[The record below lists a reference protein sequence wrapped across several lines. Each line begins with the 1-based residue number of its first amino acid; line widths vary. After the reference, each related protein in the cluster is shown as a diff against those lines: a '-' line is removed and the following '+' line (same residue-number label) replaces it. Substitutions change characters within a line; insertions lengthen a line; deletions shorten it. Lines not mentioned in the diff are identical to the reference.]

1 MKTYRSCLFSILF
14 FLITGTTF
22 AQISVFTAGEAGY
35 KNFRI
40 PAIVKAGNND
50 LLAIAEGR
58 LNGGADFGDIDIVM
72 KRSKDNGKT
81 WLDFT
86 VLADQ
91 GSLQAGNPAPVL
103 DKHDPVHPQGVLYIF
118 YNTGNNHE
126 NEVRKGNGYREVW
139 FIESTDHGIHWSN
152 PTNITAQVHRPK
164 VTGTM
169 YQFEEDWRSY
179 AITPGHA
186 MQLDNGKYKGR
197 IFVPANHSAGPPMK
211 SFSEYRAHGFYT
223 DDHGKSFKLAANIA
237 FPGSNE
243 SIATEISGG
252 GLLMSIRNQLGDVR
266 SRILA
271 YSTSGGQTWDTTYF
285 EKQLPDAVCQAS
297 LLTLGYKKGKAIVAS
312 SNAATERKRDSL
324 TIKISKDDGKTWK
337 KSILIDASVN
347 GAKDW
352 TAYSDMVI
360 LSKRTIG
367 ILYERDGYKEIV
379 FKEIEW

>member
-1 MKTYRSCLFSILF
+1 MKAQTIAIFSIL
-14 FLITGTTF
+14 LVLAANTTF
-22 AQISVFTAGEAGY
+22 AQTKVFIAGEAGY
-35 KNFRI
+35 KSFRI
-40 PAIVKAGNND
+40 PAIVKAGNTD

-58 LNGGADFGDIDIVM
+58 VNGGADFGDINIVM
-72 KRSKDNGKT
+72 KRSKDNGKS
-81 WLDFT
+81 WLDLS
-86 VLADQ
+86 VLAEQ
-91 GSLQAGNPAPVL
+91 GNLQAGNPAPVL
-103 DKHDPVHPQGVLYIF
+103 DKYDPDHPQGVLYVF

-139 FIESTDHGIHWSN
+139 FIRSVDHGMTWSS
-152 PTNITAQVHRPK
+152 PINITTQVHRPK
-164 VTGTM
+164 VAETP

-186 MQLDNGKYKGR
+186 MQFDDGKYKGR

-223 DDHGKSFKLAANIA
+223 EDHGKSFKLAANIE

-252 GLLMSIRNQLGDVR
+252 RLLMSIRNQQGDVR

-271 YSTSGGQTWDTTYF
+271 YSSTGGETWDTTYF
-285 EKQLPDAVCQAS
+285 EKQLPDAICQAS

-324 TIKISKDDGKTWK
+324 TIKISKDDGKNWK
-337 KSILIDASVN
+337 QSILVDAS
-347 GAKDW
+347 ASSTKDW

-360 LSKRTIG
+360 LTKRKIG

>member
-1 MKTYRSCLFSILF
+1 MNKFTISFLSLLLLFVTNNLY
-14 FLITGTTF
+14 
-22 AQISVFTAGEAGY
+22 AQTKVFIAGEAGY
-35 KNFRI
+35 KSFRI
-40 PAIVKAGNND
+40 PAIISAGNSN

-58 LNGGADFGDIDIVM
+58 VNNAADFGNIDLVM
-72 KRSKDNGKT
+72 KRSTDDGKT
-81 WLDFT
+81 WSAIQLLVD
-86 VLADQ
+86 LGD
-91 GSLQAGNPAPVL
+91 LQAGNPAPVL
-103 DKHDPVHPQGVLYIF
+103 DQLDPDYPQGVLYVF

-139 FIESTDHGIHWSN
+139 FIKSLDHGTSWSN
-152 PTNITAQVHRPK
+152 PVNITKQVHRPK
-164 VTGTM
+164 AAGTE
-169 YQFEEDWRSY
+169 YQYAEDWRSY

-186 MQLDNGKYKGR
+186 MQFKNGPFKGR
-197 IFVPANHSAGPPMK
+197 IFVPANHSAGEPMK
-211 SFSEYRAHGFYT
+211 SFAEYRAHGFFT
-223 DDHGKSFKLAANIA
+223 DDHANTFSLAANIE

-271 YSTSGGQTWDTTYF
+271 YSTTGGKTWDTTYF

-297 LLTLGYKKGKAIVAS
+297 LITLGYKKGKAIVAS

-324 TIKISKDDGKTWK
+324 TIKISRDDGKNWDQ
-337 KSILIDASVN
+337 SILVDASAN
-347 GAKDW
+347 GTKDW

-360 LSKRTIG
+360 LTKRRIG

-379 FKEIEW
+379 FKEVKW

>member
-1 MKTYRSCLFSILF
+1 MTTHRITTFSILF
-14 FLITGTTF
+14 LLISATSF
-22 AQISVFTAGEAGY
+22 AQVKVFTSGEDGY
-35 KNFRI
+35 KSFRI
-40 PAIVKAGNND
+40 PAIIRAGNDD

-58 LNGGADFGDIDIVM
+58 VNGGADFGDINLVL
-72 KRSKDNGKT
+72 KRSIDKGKT
-81 WLDFT
+81 WSALQ
-86 VLADQ
+86 VLVDI
-91 GSLQAGNPAPVL
+91 GELQAGNPAPVL
-103 DKHDPVHPQGVLYIF
+103 DQLDPSNPQGVLYVF

-139 FIESTDHGIHWSN
+139 YIKSVDHGATWSM
-152 PTNITAQVHRPK
+152 PVNITRQVHRPK
-164 VTGTM
+164 VVGTD
-169 YQFEEDWRSY
+169 YQFSEDWRSY

-186 MQLDNGKYKGR
+186 MQFTTGPYKGR
-197 IFVPANHSAGPPMK
+197 IFVPANHSAGTPLK
-211 SFSEYRAHGFYT
+211 SFAEYRAHGFFT
-223 DDHGKSFKLAANIA
+223 DDHGMSFQLGANIA

-252 GLLMSIRNQLGDVR
+252 DLLMSIRNQLGDVR

-271 YSTSGGQTWDTTYF
+271 YSSTGGRTWDTTYF
-285 EKQLPDAVCQAS
+285 EKQLPDAICQAS

-324 TIKISKDDGKTWK
+324 TIKISKDDGKTWNQ
-337 KSILIDASVN
+337 SILVDASAN
-347 GAKDW
+347 GTKDW

-360 LSKRTIG
+360 LTKRKIG

>member
-1 MKTYRSCLFSILF
+1 MKAHGIAIFSSLF
-14 FLITGTTF
+14 FLIVTTSF
-22 AQISVFTAGEAGY
+22 AQVKVFTSGQEGY
-35 KNFRI
+35 KSFRI
-40 PAIVKAGNND
+40 PAIVRAGNSD

-58 LNGGADFGDIDIVM
+58 INGASDFGDINVVL

-81 WLDFT
+81 WSALK
-86 VLADQ
+86 VLVDV
-91 GSLQAGNPAPVL
+91 GELQAGNPAPVL
-103 DKHDPVHPQGVLYIF
+103 DQFDLLNPQGVLYVF

-126 NEVRKGNGYREVW
+126 NEVRKGNGFREVW
-139 FIESTDHGIHWSN
+139 YIKSVDHGATWTN
-152 PTNITAQVHRPK
+152 PVNITKQVHRPK
-164 VTGTM
+164 VAGTE
-169 YQFEEDWRSY
+169 YQFAEDWRSY

-186 MQLDNGKYKGR
+186 MQFTSGPYRGR
-197 IFVPANHSAGPPMK
+197 IFVPANHSAGEPMK
-211 SFSEYRAHGFYT
+211 GFAEYRAHGFFT
-223 DDHGKSFKLAANIA
+223 DDHGKSFELAANIE

-252 GLLMSIRNQLGDVR
+252 GLLMSIRNQLGNVR

-271 YSTSGGQTWDTTYF
+271 YSSTGGRTWDTTYF

-297 LLTLGYKKGKAIVAS
+297 LVTLGYKKGKAIVAS

-337 KSILIDASVN
+337 ESILVDASTN

-352 TAYSDMVI
+352 TAYSDMMI
-360 LSKRTIG
+360 LAKRKIG

-379 FKEIEW
+379 FKEVRW